1 MSLLSTDIT
10 KVKRLSLREIKLPTS
25 ERRRETYT
33 DEDIHYSS
41 LVDSNPLI
49 ELLVD
54 KLQLVNTST
63 GEPLKKVQL
72 PRKLQGF
79 NAEVKAEVVA
89 LLKRHLYKDLLYKKA
104 EIVISLAHYSK
115 VDINRAEEA
124 FNLIL
129 ETGALEATVDNNY
142 YLTGSTITQI
152 NKII

>member
-25 ERRRETYT
+25 ERRREPYT

-41 LVDSNPLI
+41 LVDNNPLI

-79 NAEVKAEVVA
+79 NEDVKAEVVA

-104 EIVISLAHYSK
+104 EIVISLALYSK

-129 ETGALEATVDNNY
+129 KTGALEATVDNNY

-152 NKII
+152 NTVI